1 MSDMSGLDPKF
12 LDRAVQVA
20 RSAADAA
27 AVEIRRWYRRGV
39 EVEIKADETPVT
51 VADRA
56 AEVAIVATLRE
67 NFPDHAFHGEEGGR
81 QGEGSDYLWL
91 IDPIDGTRSFV
102 RGYPFFS
109 TQIALMYRGTL
120 VAGVSKA
127 SEFCETAWARTGG
140 GAFLNGERVSVGQ
153 VRELRGAAIS
163 FGNLKTLASGPAW
176 ARLAELVREAERT
189 RGYGDFYHYHLLAR
203 GAADAV
209 IESDVNIL
217 DIAALS
223 VIIAEAGGVFTDL
236 GGQPVGLDTTSVLAT
251 GTPELHAHLLRA
263 LT

>member
-1 MSDMSGLDPKF
+1 MTALEPRF
-12 LDRAVQVA
+12 LDHAVQVA

-27 AVEIRRWYRRGV
+27 AVDIRRYYRRVV
-39 EVEIKADETPVT
+39 EVETKADDTPVT
-51 VADRA
+51 AADRA
-56 AEVAIVATLRE
+56 AEVAIIGTLRE
-67 NFPDHAFHGEEGGR
+67 AFPDHVFHGEEGGR
-81 QGEGSDYLWL
+81 QGAESDYLWL

-109 TQIALMYRGTL
+109 TQIALMYRGEL

-140 GAFLNGERVSVGQ
+140 GAFLNGERIRVGT
-153 VRELRGAAIS
+153 VRELARAAIS
-163 FGNLKTLASGPAW
+163 FGNLKTLASGRGW
-176 ARLAELVREAERT
+176 QKLAGLVREAERT

-223 VIIAEAGGVFTDL
+223 VIVAEAGGAFTDL
-236 GGQPVGLDTTSVLAT
+236 AGRPVGLATTSVLAA
-251 GTPELHAHLLRA
+251 GTAELHAELMQGLSFE
-263 LT
+263 